1 MPSRNGDGSAL
12 GGLGAYEDSAIT
24 EDRPADFV
32 PSLVSL
38 GFFKAALRRS
48 AWFWCLAAVAGL
60 IVGLGAYLVTPHPY
74 QASTTLL
81 LPLGPNTDI
90 STQTATS
97 EVMADNQATAQ
108 SRPVAGLVIRNL
120 ELRQSVSS
128 FLSSYSTTAVTDRV
142 FVITA
147 SASSSDQAVLRA
159 NAVATAFLQVRADEL
174 LNEQKLTR
182 ESLEQQIGQ
191 VNQDISSFNSQISRL
206 SAESV
211 SPAQQSQL
219 SSLQAKRSQETTTL
233 TALKQALVS
242 EQTNTQPTI
251 AADAE
256 GAVVLSGATPLPHS
270 RLKPL
275 LLYAVIG
282 LLAGV
287 VLGVGVVLIRTLVSD
302 RLRQRDDI
310 AQALGAPVK
319 LSVARVPGPSGA
331 DRLQARRR
339 PGGRSRRRPASCGSF
354 PGVTGPVPG
363 AAGRT
368 GCPSRPCHRRARGQ
382 APGFPPTRGQYGER
396 ARQPPYPGGSR
407 RG

>member
-128 FLSSYSTTAVTDRV
+128 FL
-142 FVITA
+142 
-147 SASSSDQAVLRA
+147 
-159 NAVATAFLQVRADEL
+159 
-174 LNEQKLTR
+174 
-182 ESLEQQIGQ
+182 
-191 VNQDISSFNSQISRL
+191 
-206 SAESV
+206 
-211 SPAQQSQL
+211 
-219 SSLQAKRSQETTTL
+219 
-233 TALKQALVS
+233 
-242 EQTNTQPTI
+242 
-251 AADAE
+251 
-256 GAVVLSGATPLPHS
+256 
-270 RLKPL
+270 
-275 LLYAVIG
+275 
-282 LLAGV
+282 
-287 VLGVGVVLIRTLVSD
+287 
-302 RLRQRDDI
+302 
-310 AQALGAPVK
+310 
-319 LSVARVPGPSGA
+319 
-331 DRLQARRR
+331 
-339 PGGRSRRRPASCGSF
+339 
-354 PGVTGPVPG
+354 
-363 AAGRT
+363 
-368 GCPSRPCHRRARGQ
+368 
-382 APGFPPTRGQYGER
+382 
-396 ARQPPYPGGSR
+396 
-407 RG
+407 